1 MYGDVPPVVVAVHV
15 KGTPAVPA
23 AQLTVFVS
31 GCPATVTDFD
41 PVAVIVLESLAVLLI
56 E

>member
-23 AQLTVFVS
+23 AQLTLLVN
-31 GCPATVTDFD
+31 GCPPTLTEAEPLCVTAL
-41 PVAVIVLESLAVLLI
+41 PSLAVLLI